1 MTIPTEPLPPEV
13 LAALQRGNK
22 IEAIKLLRQL
32 TGLGL
37 KEAKD
42 AVEAAPQHAQLGQGS
57 PGEVSRS
64 GSIGWVLLV
73 LVIAALVGYFLMR
86 GRS

>member
-1 MTIPTEPLPPEV
+1 MTPHPLPPDV

-22 IEAIKLLRQL
+22 IEAIKLMRQA

-42 AVEAAPQHAQLGQGS
+42 AVEASPEHAQLGQSGQRS
-57 PGEVSRS
+57 PGEVARS
-64 GSIGWVLLV
+64 GSIGWVLLA
-73 LVIAALVGYFLMR
+73 LVIAGLVAYLMSGR
-86 GRS
+86 G